1 MYRYP
6 GPSPPPHMSGAEC
19 PEWGHSA
26 AVLKPA
32 CWQHLGTSPGRL
44 HTALQLLAF
53 PGVSKCSHKMQYRD
67 EPAYVHMMSCISTA
81 RSSIN
86 FITGTLDRSASQRGN
101 VVQEMQFSLTSDG
114 RYGALH
120 KNTCFF
126 SLLLLILHWYLML
139 FDTYPPEFAG
149 HVYCADIYNSLCI
162 HHVADVLLLWCD
174 MLYPPATSCPVSCIG
189 RAAPH
194 MDI

>member
-1 MYRYP
+1 
-6 GPSPPPHMSGAEC
+6 MSGAEC
-19 PEWGHSA
+19 PEWGTLLQSRTCLLTTPGHLA
-26 AVLKPA
+26 WPPA
-32 CWQHLGTSPGRL
+32 LHCSFWLFREWQNA
-44 HTALQLLAF
+44 HT
-53 PGVSKCSHKMQYRD
+53 KCSTGMYL
-67 EPAYVHMMSCISTA
+67 PMYIWCISTA

-126 SLLLLILHWYLML
+126 SLLLIILHWYLML

-194 MDI
+194 IDI

>member
-1 MYRYP
+1 MLTQNAVQGCTCLCTYDVYR
-6 GPSPPPHMSGAEC
+6 
-19 PEWGHSA
+19 
-26 AVLKPA
+26 
-32 CWQHLGTSPGRL
+32 
-44 HTALQLLAF
+44 LQD
-53 PGVSKCSHKMQYRD
+53 PQC
-67 EPAYVHMMSCISTA
+67 
-81 RSSIN
+81 SIN

-174 MLYPPATSCPVSCIG
+174 MLYPQPPAAQCHVLAELLLIWTSSIL
-189 RAAPH
+189 
-194 MDI
+194 